1 MLVMSSHSV
10 EIGPVILSLRKI
22 FVPPIYL
29 SATMEEVELEQQIST
44 MFVSSL
50 YCSLFWQYQS
60 DWLPNNLLV
69 MLASEGSLPSAITG
83 LVRLHS

>member
-1 MLVMSSHSV
+1 MNSHLV
-10 EIGPVILSLRKI
+10 EIGPVILSLKKI
-22 FVPPIYL
+22 FVLPICL
-29 SATMEEVELEQQIST
+29 SATMEEVELEQQIPT

-60 DWLPNNLLV
+60 GWPLNILPV

-83 LVRLHS
+83 LVCLHS